1 MLIDHFAH
9 TACVRVV
16 WYTFEQ
22 DGFRA
27 VRK

>member
-16 WYTFEQ
+16 WYTF
-22 DGFRA
+22 
-27 VRK
+27 